1 MIVSDSVY
9 SIKTAALLWFMTGTS
24 DGDAGAE
31 PLRADRRDIAPSHPA
46 TAVAG

>member
-9 SIKTAALLWFMTGTS
+9 SIKTAALLWFMTGSS

-31 PLRADRRDIAPSHPA
+31 PAPVAERSVAPNYSAA
-46 TAVAG
+46 TAG